1 MKPERTVVAHLFNR
15 KESPELRTLI
25 LFVLCLVFAGCSAK
39 RTNNTTTSQDVI
51 AAPNHALTLVQQ
63 FTPADEEAQWYLAGD
78 PRAIAF
84 VQSSRMS
91 SAFEWA
97 ITGYLRAYGH
107 LPATV
112 DDLLE
117 SGLVLFTPTRPD
129 GTPYP
134 FQVVQTLPEEP
145 STEAVLLAKEGAI
158 LRGWLPPVDANVKAR
173 RIYVNLDKRYQMYNS
188 RQTVM
193 PTVPQAVLANRVA
206 QQASIGGLSPGAFA
220 NQFLHQSDGLE
231 EQRAVAL
238 LAASIGLMSMDAQ
251 ARGRVATSL
260 EAVLQ
265 AHRLAFRDV
274 ATVTGNVDL
283 LDYPLGVQLRTSTDR
298 NLLQIAIK
306 PSIEGLD
313 YQLLKFMPDYS
324 LGRVTKLDLSGD
336 VAPQEAGCH
345 DLVATLVL
353 Q

>member
-1 MKPERTVVAHLFNR
+1 MRPWIV
-15 KESPELRTLI
+15 I
-25 LFVLCLVFAGCSAK
+25 VLCLVLMGCSAK
-39 RTNNTTTSQDVI
+39 HSNNTAASQNVI
-51 AAPNHALTLVQQ
+51 ATQSHTLTLVQQ
-63 FTPADEEAQWYLAGD
+63 FTPSDEEAQWYLAGD
-78 PRAIAF
+78 PRAIAY

-112 DDLLE
+112 EDLLQ
-117 SGLVLFTPTRPD
+117 SGLVLFAPTRPD

-134 FQVVQTLPEEP
+134 FQVVQTLPEAP

-158 LRGWLPPVDANVKAR
+158 LRGWLPPVDASVKAR
-173 RIYVNLDKRYQMYNS
+173 RIYINLERRYQMYNS

-206 QQASIGGLSPGAFA
+206 QQAAIGGYSPGAFA
-220 NQFLHQSDGLE
+220 NQFLHQSDGLG
-231 EQRAVAL
+231 EQRVVAL
-238 LAASIGLMSMDAQ
+238 LAASIGLISMDAQ

-260 EAVLQ
+260 DAVLE

-274 ATVTGNVDL
+274 ATVTGSVDL

-298 NLLQIAIK
+298 SLLQIAIK

-313 YQLLKFMPDYS
+313 YQLLKFTPDYS

-336 VAPQEAGCH
+336 VAPLEAGCH